1 MQQPSR
7 PPIPPLAGL
16 AFGVLVTST
25 AAILIRMAQASA
37 PSLLIA
43 AGRMGLASLILL
55 PLAAWRHRAAW
66 AALTRGH
73 VTAAALAGAFLA
85 VHFATWITSLEL
97 TSVASSV
104 VLVSTAPLFVA
115 LLSGPVLREV
125 VPRHVWLG
133 VALATAGGVAVA
145 VLDACRGAGTG
156 CVAGSLLPS
165 GQAALRG
172 DALALIGGAA
182 AAGYILIGRRLR
194 ADLPLLVYVTAT
206 YSAAALLLALT
217 AAAAGV
223 RPFGLPPQAWLII
236 ALLAIGPQVLGHSSL
251 NWALRYVPA
260 AVVSLALLGEPVGS
274 TLLAAL
280 VFREVPGPAQML
292 AMTLIL
298 AGIALAARAP
308 APPSGGV

>member
-16 AFGVLVTST
+16 AFGILVTST

-55 PLAAWRHRAAW
+55 PLAAWRQRAAW

-73 VTAAALAGAFLA
+73 VAAAALAGAFLA

-182 AAGYILIGRRLR
+182 AAGYFMIGRRLR